1 MEKIEISRV
10 LLPMHT
16 YLQSHLG
23 HPIGCSCVSIGD
35 TVGHKSIDGFWLRAR
50 FICNS
55 QDILTDPR
63 TCIYFCDLKTRE
75 PKTKPHCLLLC

>member
-1 MEKIEISRV
+1 MEKIEVSRV
-10 LLPMHT
+10 LLPMHP

-23 HPIGCSCVSIGD
+23 HPIECSCVSIGD
-35 TVGHKSIDGFWLRAR
+35 TVGHKSTGGFWLRAR

-63 TCIYFCDLKTRE
+63 IQSFVSINTVVFSLK
-75 PKTKPHCLLLC
+75 LLD